1 VVPRKLNLS
10 SFMDEGFFVFSKKS
24 GSACSG
30 ATGIR
35 RAGVKVAFYLQDGL
49 AYDPEPLGTGARHWI
64 IKGGIYMKKIAIIGA
79 GSMAEAFISGIL
91 ENGFIDKKNI
101 WITNHANQERL
112 TNLETRYGIRTTY
125 NLNELFD
132 QADIVMLAM
141 KPKDVATA
149 IHSIREHLTEQMLVV
164 SVLAGVSMDTIETL
178 ARIPLA
184 IVRSM
189 PNTSAAVGKSA
200 TAVAVNHRVTDQQL
214 ETTKDLFGTV
224 GLASVVEEEQLDAV
238 TGLSGSGP
246 AYIYYLIEAMEKS
259 AVEVGLDKEMASALI
274 VQTLLGAAEMV
285 KNSSKSSAQLRKD
298 VTSPGGTTEAGIRV
312 LEEHGV
318 QQAFISCIKAA
329 TAQSKKMGAELSARL
344 QTADQPS

>member
-1 VVPRKLNLS
+1 
-10 SFMDEGFFVFSKKS
+10 MDEGSFCF
-24 GSACSG
+24 
-30 ATGIR
+30 
-35 RAGVKVAFYLQDGL
+35 LL
-49 AYDPEPLGTGARHWI
+49 
-64 IKGGIYMKKIAIIGA
+64 KGGRTMKKLAIVGA

-91 ENGFIDKKNI
+91 KNDLIDKKNV
-101 WITNHANQERL
+101 WVTNNSNEGRLNNLQERYGVRITYDL
-112 TNLETRYGIRTTY
+112 TA
-125 NLNELFD
+125 LFEG
-132 QADIVMLAM
+132 ADIVMLAM
-141 KPKDVATA
+141 KPKDAQAA
-149 IHSIREHLTEQMLVV
+149 IQSIREHLTEQMLVV
-164 SVLAGVSMDTIETL
+164 SVLAGVSMSTIETL

-200 TAVAVNHRVTDQQL
+200 TAVAVNHRVTNQQT
-214 ETTKDLFGTV
+214 ETTKNLFGTV
-224 GLASVVEEEQLDAV
+224 GLTTFVEEEQMDAV

-259 AVEVGLDKEMASALI
+259 AVEVGLEKQMASELI

-285 KNSSKSSAQLRKD
+285 KKSSKSAAKLREE

-329 TAQSKKMGAELSARL
+329 TAQSKKMGAALSSQL
-344 QTADQPS
+344 ETADQPF